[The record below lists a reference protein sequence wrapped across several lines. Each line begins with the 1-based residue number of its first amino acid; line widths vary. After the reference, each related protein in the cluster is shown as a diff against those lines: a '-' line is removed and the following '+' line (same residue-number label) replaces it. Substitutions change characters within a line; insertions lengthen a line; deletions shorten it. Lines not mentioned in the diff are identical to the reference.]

1 MLLIQ
6 TQPVLPSN
14 ISVVMKVPSTVQKGY
29 ARPTKQDV
37 TLPNDVKSKLL
48 DDDLYKNCTNIS
60 DVDALN
66 NACAKIAELWERE
79 VLPLVQ

>member
-1 MLLIQ
+1 M
-6 TQPVLPSN
+6 PNSAVS
-14 ISVVMKVPSTVQKGY
+14 K

-37 TLPNDVKSKLL
+37 TLPDDVKSKLL

-66 NACAKIAELWERE
+66 SACAEIAELWERE